1 MKDQLLNRRNV
12 LRTKCIDQNLR
23 LEKILAQNPKD
34 RDSEELIKVQALLNE
49 FEQEMKSITKILDKS
64 AIA

>member
-12 LRTKCIDQNLR
+12 LRTKYIDQNLR
-23 LEKILAQNPKD
+23 LEKILSLNPKE
-34 RDSEELIKVQALLNE
+34 RDSEEIVQVQTRLNE
-49 FEQEMKSITKILDKS
+49 IEEEMKGITEILNKS